1 MTPLLLRFGLII
13 IIKIELRL
21 IIYFFIQMELPD
33 DVLGLVRE
41 FSRPI
46 TRPDWR
52 HLHRMTSYRFHVGI
66 STTYNDFDLPVIIS
80 FVENY
85 DQHLYRYWFHTVG
98 ANRPYLFLRLNL
110 EN

>member
-1 MTPLLLRFGLII
+1 
-13 IIKIELRL
+13 
-21 IIYFFIQMELPD
+21 MELPD